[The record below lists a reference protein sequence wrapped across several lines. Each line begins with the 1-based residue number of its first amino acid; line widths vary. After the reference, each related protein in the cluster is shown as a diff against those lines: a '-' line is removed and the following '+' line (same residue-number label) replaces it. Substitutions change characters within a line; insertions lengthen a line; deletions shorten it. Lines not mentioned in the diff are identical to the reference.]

1 MKIFILLAY
10 TCALISTKNTLASLK
25 GTIHAPLDLI
35 SLEDIS
41 PEERKQIAY
50 LEYKLSRSKRSGSGS
65 GSGDILGALTKAIG
79 QGIKK
84 KIGQI
89 ARASVSASGHFSSS
103 SSSSGHS
110 SGHSS
115 YSYHHPEHVP
125 ETYDHKSFDFWSL
138 KKSILNTLLQAVK
151 AIKGGVIAVKGQ
163 LIKGSGKL
171 ISVKGRLISAQGD
184 SITQLGKNIASSAV
198 LVPFHGHP
206 SSGHGE
212 YHDSAPSAPEEI
224 YHGSPSGPDH
234 DYHVPENYPPP
245 HHPGADG
252 LLILKKMRGNYAEPD
267 DVPPFKP
274 LEPTGPSFGTI
285 AGKLFSASS
294 SLDPH
299 KPELFG
305 NTASGH
311 IHHESNNIIPEEHGT
326 FEHKIPVPTTS
337 YGTPFEQPPGYL
349 DHNFG
354 DYTASDSKNKPSYVK
369 ADGSNKNDPAPNPDS
384 EYVQPLVSGSES
396 TKNSFEYATMYNTG
410 TLNNPHGSLS
420 PNPIQDQNLAQN
432 NYQFSSANELVV
444 SNSDP
449 TALDLPNLADYPDG
463 FPPSTSN
470 TQSAA
475 VQTPSV
481 DINGEL
487 SAIYFQQSPSTD
499 SWPQIIKPSPFLQT
513 PILSHMPNIAH
524 SPPRLNTLDL
534 SHSST
539 KHRMKSSSYKRPIE
553 SKGLSSFRT
562 YRPSSNSF
570 EVVKSMSFE
579 LGPNGP
585 KRLT

>member
-1 MKIFILLAY
+1 MD
-10 TCALISTKNTLASLK
+10 LK
-25 GTIHAPLDLI
+25 
-35 SLEDIS
+35 
-41 PEERKQIAY
+41 
-50 LEYKLSRSKRSGSGS
+50 
-65 GSGDILGALTKAIG
+65 KAIPSYIVIAGNYMWVTYNG
-79 QGIKK
+79 QQRTCRRCNATSHEIKDCDK
-84 KIGQI
+84 ALNVRIRNY
-89 ARASVSASGHFSSS
+89 ASAVSNSLRAPIQVDES
-103 SSSSGHS
+103 
-110 SGHSS
+110 
-115 YSYHHPEHVP
+115 VP
-125 ETYDHKSFDFWSL
+125 ETSQFTK
-138 KKSILNTLLQAVK
+138 LNVTATSSNKENDVSTEREQ
-151 AIKGGVIAVKGQ
+151 
-163 LIKGSGKL
+163 
-171 ISVKGRLISAQGD
+171 
-184 SITQLGKNIASSAV
+184 KNTEDKDEDKEVMLTSTTSS
-198 LVPFHGHP
+198 
-206 SSGHGE
+206 
-212 YHDSAPSAPEEI
+212 EEI
-224 YHGSPSGPDH
+224 EDEQ
-234 DYHVPENYPPP
+234 PERR
-245 HHPGADG
+245 ADG